1 MVDGKIKLCKTGCI
15 ACPSNKCSGCSPGY
29 VFDEN
34 ANTCYSCGVGCL
46 NCDPTHPNICSSCR
60 IGSYLSGTDCIPCD
74 PTCVAC
80 SGSST
85 SCTTC
90 PPGQYYD
97 SDPSVLQCSFCLRN
111 CRACT
116 SSSTC
121 DTCNKGFAW
130 TGTSCIPC
138 SLSCS

>member
-34 ANTCYSCGVGCL
+34 AYTCYSCGVGCL

-60 IGSYLSGTDCIPCD
+60 IGTYLSGTDCIPCD
-74 PTCVAC
+74 STCVAC

-90 PPGQYYD
+90 PPGQYYN
-97 SDPSVLQCSFCLRN
+97 SDPSVLQCSLLGQALLAYLAHFHALN
-111 CRACT
+111 VLILILPFVQGAPKL
-116 SSSTC
+116 
-121 DTCNKGFAW
+121 NN
-130 TGTSCIPC
+130 
-138 SLSCS
+138 